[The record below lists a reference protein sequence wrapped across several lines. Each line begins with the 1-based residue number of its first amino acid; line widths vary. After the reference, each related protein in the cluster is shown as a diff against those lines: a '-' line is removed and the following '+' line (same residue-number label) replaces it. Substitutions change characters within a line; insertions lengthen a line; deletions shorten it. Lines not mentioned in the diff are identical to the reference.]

1 MKKSISIFLVCL
13 MSIYLFG
20 CFKTIPDG
28 EHQEEYEDILSII
41 SEEYGDYISPKIS
54 EYDDQVVISLNVRE
68 EYFTNEDMRNNMPAY
83 KIIENSRL
91 KVNNYLKENTDC
103 RLSKQLKDKI
113 GFLRM
118 KTVKE
123 YLGASQAIVFFE
135 VKTDF
140 RDTTKFFVIYDEI
153 DVDWLDE
160 MCSITRED
168 NDYNEYVENMY
179 DYISQTGDDITRI
192 AILEKKGLEESEQDK
207 WREEVKSKF
216 PLMTE

>member
-1 MKKSISIFLVCL
+1 